1 MSIAEIVDEKFK
13 EIGAELSN
21 WGRWGADD
29 QVGTLNFI
37 TPAVRAAAAKMIKTG
52 EIVDLGMPL
61 DANGPHS
68 GRGFFAR
75 FNPIHRMTQILT
87 DVEYPS
93 GVMAADDVISM
104 PLQAGTQW
112 DALAHIGYD
121 GEIYNGY
128 PATSMTAVDGAT
140 RNSFDRVVDRIVG
153 RGVLLDIARLR
164 GVDVMEAG
172 DEITPD
178 DLDRA
183 ARTQGVEVR
192 PGDILLVRTGWYQH
206 FLNGNHDTF
215 LGPDEPGM
223 GFSTCAWLHEHQVAA
238 IAADNFA
245 VEVRPSG
252 IKGVLAPVHMVL
264 IRDLGMT
271 LGEMFNLEILS
282 ETCAGLGTWEFFL
295 SGIGIKVSRS
305 VGSPVNPIA
314 IF

>member
-1 MSIAEIVDEKFK
+1 MSTAEIVDEKFK
-13 EIGAELSN
+13 QIGAELSN

-52 EIVDLGMPL
+52 ETVDLGMPL

-68 GRGFFAR
+68 GREWR

-87 DVEYPS
+87 DVEYP
-93 GVMAADDVISM
+93 GGAMAADDVISM

-112 DALAHIGYD
+112 DALAHVGYD

-140 RNSFDRVVDRIVG
+140 KNSFDRVVDRIVG

-164 GVDVMEAG
+164 GVDVMEGG

-192 PGDILLVRTGWYQH
+192 TGDILLVRTGWYQH
-206 FLNGNHDTF
+206 FLNGDHGTF
-215 LGPDEPGM
+215 LGPDEAGM
-223 GFSTCAWLHEHQVAA
+223 GFSTCAWLDEHQVAA

-282 ETCAGLGTWEFFL
+282 ETCARLGRWEFFL
-295 SGIGIKVSRS
+295 SGIGMKVSGS

>member
-1 MSIAEIVDEKFK
+1 
-13 EIGAELSN
+13 
-21 WGRWGADD
+21 
-29 QVGTLNFI
+29 
-37 TPAVRAAAAKMIKTG
+37 
-52 EIVDLGMPL
+52 
-61 DANGPHS
+61 
-68 GRGFFAR
+68 
-75 FNPIHRMTQILT
+75 MTQILT
-87 DVEYPS
+87 DVEYP
-93 GVMAADDVISM
+93 GGAMAADDVISM

-112 DALAHIGYD
+112 DALAHVGYD

-140 RNSFDRVVDRIVG
+140 KNSFDRVVDRIVG

-164 GVDVMEAG
+164 GVDVMEGG

-192 PGDILLVRTGWYQH
+192 TGDILLVRTGWYQH

-252 IKGVLAPVHMVL
+252 IEGVLAPVHMVL

-271 LGEMFNLEILS
+271 LGEMFNLENLS
-282 ETCAGLGTWEFFL
+282 ETCARLGRWEFFL
-295 SGIGIKVSRS
+295 SGIGMKVSRS